1 MDAPEPGPSRLQ
13 PVLRLR
19 DPDLELDLPT
29 LSALFPSAHYDD
41 EKLSGT
47 AIVNQ
52 EVNGIFDDLDE
63 LKELLVSMKALES
76 KQVMEGFESAY
87 TAVDHVTSRVKM
99 IMCVLEEE
107 VADAL
112 RRSLRGLRE
121 SCYLMPGRGG
131 RESNIDGLCFLKE
144 TRF

>member
-1 MDAPEPGPSRLQ
+1 MDAPQPGPSRLQ

-19 DPDLELDLPT
+19 DPDLEMDLQT

-63 LKELLVSMKALES
+63 LKELLVSMKAWES

-87 TAVDHVTSRVKM
+87 TAVEHVTSRVNM

-121 SCYLMPGRGG
+121 CYSLMYQRMRG
-131 RESNIDGLCFLKE
+131 SNIIDGLCFSKE
-144 TRF
+144 MRF